1 MDFSPE
7 WEKRIALWMDELPRY
22 FYRPL
27 EEMEMQ
33 GFTTMDALS
42 PEQAARG
49 VFAPM
54 AAGQPWGAKWEYGWF
69 RGSAVVPECA
79 QGERVVLCPDVGGE
93 SLVWINGRTAGAKDK
108 FHTAITLTR
117 DAEPGTRYDVLI
129 ESYAGHGPRLENGA
143 PCPPG
148 TVTIVEPPACQVRVG
163 HTTFGIWNEM
173 AYQLWMD
180 VQTLLQVRNCISKR
194 SLRYQRIE
202 KALRDFTL
210 TVDFELPEEERNC
223 SFAEGRAALASALAC
238 HNGSTAPEMFVFG
251 QSHLD
256 LAWLWTRAETWRK
269 SGRTVSNQLALLD
282 EYPEYLFFW
291 CEPPL
296 YLALKERYPD
306 LYARVKEKIKTGQM
320 TADGAMWVESDTNL
334 PSGESLIR
342 QILYGRRFYREEL
355 GVDSKMVWL
364 PDCFGFS
371 ASLPQIMKG
380 CGVQY
385 FATQKI
391 IRNYNGGDPFPYNIF
406 WWEGND
412 GTRILSHIFKKN
424 NAHID
429 PATMITRWEEDRNQ
443 QEDIDI
449 FLYPFGYGDGGGGP
463 TRDFVE
469 FMRRMDDLEGVPRI
483 RRAFP
488 EEFFHEVEKRGGT
501 QNRYVGELYFQNHRG
516 TYTSQARIKKGN
528 RKGELALREAE
539 FWSAAASLQGAAYPA
554 QELEKNWKK
563 LLFGQF
569 HDVLPG
575 TSITRVCQ
583 EAEADFDAVR
593 QAAERITDR
602 SVERLTD
609 GTEALTVFNSLNW
622 VRTIPVALPEGWRG
636 ARDQAGNIL
645 PVRREGKRLVTLLA
659 LPACGSVVLY
669 PADSSVERTRVSEAF
684 VLENEHLRAELD
696 GMGRLVGVWDQKTG
710 HQWLSAP
717 GNDLRLY
724 KDISVKY
731 EAWDID
737 SMYRSL
743 PVELDQHAELTWIA
757 NDALGQTIRVRRK
770 IGNSQMEQMIS
781 LQRGARRIEFATT
794 IDWQEHHK
802 LLKVDFPTDLHCDN
816 ALHELQYGYI
826 ERPTHDSRQ
835 YDKDRYEVCNHK
847 WTALAEDGRGA
858 AVLNDC
864 KYGVSVR
871 EGTISLT
878 LLRAPKVP
886 DMYADLGEQRFTY
899 AFTVWD
905 GTFAQA
911 DVVRQGYELNT
922 PVTTARGAGEIHLV
936 ELSDP
941 NVILDEVKC
950 AEDGSGSLI
959 LRLFQSKRTL
969 SSCAIKLGFDVSAC
983 WRTNMLEEKIE
994 RLTVNQR
1001 EIQLVVKPFEVV
1013 TLYLKSVKE

>member
-7 WEKRIALWMDELPRY
+7 WEKRIQIWIDELPRY

-27 EEMEMQ
+27 GEVEMQ
-33 GFTTMDALS
+33 GFTTLES
-42 PEQAARG
+42 LPPEQAAKG
-49 VFAPM
+49 SFAPM
-54 AAGQPWGAKWEYGWF
+54 AAGCPWGAKWEYGWF
-69 RGSAVVPECA
+69 RGSLTLPASA
-79 QGERVVLCPDVGGE
+79 QGRRIVLRPDVGGE

-108 FHTAITLTR
+108 FHTEIVLSP
-117 DAEPGTRYDVLI
+117 DAVPGTVYDILI

-148 TVTIVEPPACQVRVG
+148 TVTIPEPPACQVRVG
-163 HTTFGIWNEM
+163 HTTYGVWNEA

-180 VQTLLQVRNCISKR
+180 AQTLFQLRNSIPDR
-194 SLRYQRIE
+194 SLRYQKVE

-210 TVDFELPEEERNC
+210 AVDFELPEEERDR
-223 SFAEGRAALASALAC
+223 SFEAGRAVLAPALAC

-269 SGRTVSNQLALLD
+269 SGRTVSNQMALLD
-282 EYPEYLFFW
+282 EYPEYRFFW

-296 YLALKERYPD
+296 YIALKERYPD
-306 LYARVKEKIKTGQM
+306 LYARVKEKFANGQM

-355 GVDSKMVWL
+355 GVDSKIVWL

-380 CGVQY
+380 CGVEY

-391 IRNYNGGDPFPYNIF
+391 IRNYNGGDPFPYNLF
-406 WWEGND
+406 WWEGN
-412 GTRILSHIFKKN
+412 GGSRILTHIFKKN

-429 PATMITRWEEDRNQ
+429 PSTMITRWNEDRNQ

-469 FMRRMDDLEGVPRI
+469 FMRRMDDLEGVPRT

-488 EEFFHEVEKRGGT
+488 EEFFHEVEARGGT

-516 TYTSQARIKKGN
+516 TYTSQARIKRGN

-539 FWSAAASLQGAAYPA
+539 FWSAAASLRGAEYPA
-554 QELEKNWKK
+554 QTLEENWKK

-575 TSITRVCQ
+575 TSITRVCE
-583 EAEADFDAVR
+583 EAEADCDEVR
-593 QAAERITDR
+593 QAAERLAGQAAGALAESSD
-602 SVERLTD
+602 
-609 GTEALTVFNSLNW
+609 ALTVFNSLSW
-622 VRTIPVALPEGWRG
+622 ARTVSVALPEGWRG
-636 ARDQAGNIL
+636 AADAQGNAL
-645 PVRREGKRLVTLLA
+645 PVRREGSRLMAQVA
-659 LPACGSVVLY
+659 VPACGSAVLH
-669 PADSSVERTRVSEAF
+669 PADSPAAAPREAQAF

-696 GMGRLVGVWDQKTG
+696 ELGRLTAVWDKETG
-710 HQWLSAP
+710 HQWLTAP
-717 GNDLRLY
+717 GNDLKLY

-743 PVELDQHAELTWIA
+743 PVELEPHAELSWLA
-757 NDALGQTIRVRRK
+757 NDALGQAVRVRRK
-770 IGNSQMEQMIS
+770 IGNSELEQVIS
-781 LQRGARRIEFATT
+781 LRADARRIEFDTK
-794 IDWQEHHK
+794 INWREHHK

-816 ALHELQYGYI
+816 ALHEIQYGYL

-847 WTALAEDGRGA
+847 WTALAEDARGA

-871 EGTISLT
+871 ESTISLT

-886 DMYADLGEQRFTY
+886 DMYADLGEQHFTY
-899 AFTVWD
+899 AFTGWNCP
-905 GTFAQA
+905 FAA
-911 DVVRQGYELNT
+911 SDVVRQGYELNVPALT
-922 PVTTARGAGEIHLV
+922 APGAADVQLVT
-936 ELSDP
+936 LSDP

-950 AEDGSGSLI
+950 AEDGSGALI
-959 LRLFQSKRTL
+959 LRLFQSKRTR
-969 SSCAIKLGFDVSAC
+969 SACTITLGFDASAC
-983 WRTNMLEEKIE
+983 WKTNMIEEKCAP
-994 RLTVNQR
+994 VPVDGR
-1001 EIQLVVKPFEVV
+1001 EIALTVKPFEVV
-1013 TLYLKSVKE
+1013 TLYVQPK